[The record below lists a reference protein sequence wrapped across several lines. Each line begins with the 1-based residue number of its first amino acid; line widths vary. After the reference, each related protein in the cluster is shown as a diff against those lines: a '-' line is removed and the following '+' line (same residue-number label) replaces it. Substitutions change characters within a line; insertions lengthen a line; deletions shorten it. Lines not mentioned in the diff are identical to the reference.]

1 MTTLVLITGGAGFIG
16 THTARLLVAR
26 GWRVRVLDNL
36 CPQVHG
42 PAAEPPDDLPAEVEF
57 IRGDVTDRNAVRA
70 ALDGASAVLHL
81 AALTGVTQS
90 MHELESY
97 ANTNVTGTACIW
109 DVIAGDRIRLD
120 QFVLASTRAVY
131 GEGAYQCP
139 CQNLILHPH
148 PRSPDQLRR
157 GQWDPL
163 CTACGSPM
171 TPVPTSED
179 IPPSALSVYALT
191 KVFQEQLC
199 RQMADLTGT
208 PLVTLRYFNVYGP
221 NQALRNPYTGIAP
234 VFCTQLMQGHPASL
248 FEDGLAT
255 RDFIHVRDVA
265 TANWLAL
272 NYRGTRPG
280 VFNIGSGCPT
290 TIEDLAR
297 VIGLALGVPHRVEH
311 TGRYRVGDIR
321 SCYADTARAAKEL
334 GFKAGIGLN
343 AGVCD
348 LVAWVSGQA
357 LPRGAFESAT
367 ADLAER
373 GLIRVV
379 APIDG

>member
-1 MTTLVLITGGAGFIG
+1 MTPLVFITGGAGFIG
-16 THTARLLVAR
+16 THTARLLVGR

-42 PAAEPPDDLPAEVEF
+42 PGAGPPKDLPAEVEF
-57 IRGDVTDRNAVRA
+57 IQADVTDRDAVRS
-70 ALDGASAVLHL
+70 ALDGVTAVLHL
-81 AALTGVTQS
+81 ASLTGVIQS

-97 ANTNVTGTACIW
+97 AHTNVTGTACIW

-120 QFVLASTRAVY
+120 HFVLASTRAVY

-139 CQNLILHPH
+139 CQNGIVHPP
-148 PRSPDQLRR
+148 PRSLDQLRR
-157 GQWDPL
+157 GQWGLL
-163 CTACGSPM
+163 CGTCGKPM
-171 TPVPTSED
+171 KPIPTSED
-179 IPPSALSVYALT
+179 IIPSALSVYALT

-234 VFCTQLMQGHPASL
+234 VFCTQLMQGHPATL

-255 RDFIHVRDVA
+255 RDFIHVQDVA
-265 TANWLAL
+265 MANWLAL
-272 NYRGTRPG
+272 NYRGNRPA
-280 VFNIGSGCPT
+280 VFNIGSGQPA

-297 VIGLALGVPHRVEH
+297 AISLGLGVPHRVEH
-311 TGRYRVGDIR
+311 TGQYRVGDIR
-321 SCYADTARAAKEL
+321 SCYASTSRAAKEL
-334 GFKAGIGLN
+334 GFRAAIGLEE
-343 AGVCD
+343 GVSD
-348 LVAWVSGQA
+348 LVDWVSGQA
-357 LPRGAFESAT
+357 LPRGAIESAT

-373 GLIRVV
+373 GLIRAVV
-379 APIDG
+379 PIEG